1 MKISRLLLALFFS
14 AAASL
19 LGNDELKERLQPA
32 LEAITPDGLL
42 AHIKVLASDEFEG
55 RAPGSK
61 GEELSVKYITDQ
73 FKKIGL
79 KPGNPD
85 GTYTQEVPLAGIK
98 SEPRMSFVIG
108 DKTMDLKYPDDFV
121 ASSARLQ
128 PEIKIEK
135 SDVVFVGYG
144 VVAPEYGWDDYKNVD
159 VKGKTLLMLIG
170 DPPVPDP
177 KDPSKLDNKMFKGK
191 AMTYYGR
198 WTYKYEIAAQ
208 KGAAAAI
215 IIHETEPAAYPWQ
228 VVRSSWSKENFE
240 LDNPN
245 KNMDAVSA
253 RSWITLDVAKKLFAD
268 SGQDFDA
275 LKKSAITK
283 DFRPVV
289 LNAKANIAIKQQIR
303 SFKSHNVIGKLE
315 GSDPKLNGE
324 YVIYTAHWDHLG
336 RHPELQGDQIFN
348 GAIDNASGVASV
360 IELAAAF
367 MKINPPPKRSVLFMA
382 TTAEE
387 AGLLGAKFYAE
398 HPLYPLQ
405 KTLADINLD
414 SMNVWGK
421 AHDIEDLS
429 LGFSTLDDLLA
440 AAAKRQGRSAI
451 PDSRPD
457 KGKIYRA
464 DNFEFS
470 KVGLPS
476 LYVGKGEHLLSRP
489 ETAPLRSDEYD
500 STDYHQIT
508 DEVHP
513 DWDLSGAVQDVQL
526 VFEVG
531 YEVANGDKFPEWKP
545 RSEFKAKRDSMLKKS
560 KKPLSQANDQNL
572 DPFQSETLP
581 AGREREGRLLDL
593 SRPAKECQ
601 CEASLARDDGDR
613 RHHQW
618 LPLSSDARARWPK
631 KPLAQSG
638 PKAERR
644 CGRRS
649 RRHCHARDRTRGRG
663 TGARSAG
670 GSEESSRDRRP
681 EGASVVVGHHAHRA
695 PGLDPLDHLRQASRD
710 ARAPDQKCLLDARGR
725 EATPLLLRPIWVLQ

>member
-1 MKISRLLLALFFS
+1 MSMKISWLLVAIFFY

-19 LGNDELKERLQPA
+19 LGKDELKERLQPA
-32 LEAITPDGLL
+32 LEAITPDSLL

-61 GEELSVKYITDQ
+61 GEDLSVKYITDQ
-73 FKKIGL
+73 FKRIGL

-108 DKTMDLKYPDDFV
+108 DKPMDLKYPDDFV

-144 VVAPEYGWDDYKNVD
+144 VVAPEYGWNDYKNVD
-159 VKGKTLLMLIG
+159 VKAKTLLMLIG

-177 KDPSKLDNKMFKGK
+177 KDPSKLDDKIFKGK

-228 VVRSSWSKENFE
+228 VVRSSWGKENFE
-240 LDNPN
+240 LDASN
-245 KNMDAVSA
+245 KNMDAVAA
-253 RSWITLDVAKKLFAD
+253 RSWITLDAAKKLMVD
-268 SGQDFDA
+268 SGQDFDE

-283 DFRPVV
+283 EFQPVM
-289 LNAKANIAIKQQIR
+289 LKAKANIEIKQQIR

-315 GSDPKLNGE
+315 GSDPTLRDE

-360 IELAAAF
+360 IELASAF
-367 MKINPPPKRSVLFMA
+367 AKVNPPPKRSVLFMA

-398 HPLYPLQ
+398 HPLYPLE

-421 AHDIEDLS
+421 ARDIED
-429 LGFSTLDDLLA
+429 
-440 AAAKRQGRSAI
+440 
-451 PDSRPD
+451 
-457 KGKIYRA
+457 
-464 DNFEFS
+464 
-470 KVGLPS
+470 
-476 LYVGKGEHLLSRP
+476 
-489 ETAPLRSDEYD
+489 
-500 STDYHQIT
+500 
-508 DEVHP
+508 
-513 DWDLSGAVQDVQL
+513 
-526 VFEVG
+526 
-531 YEVANGDKFPEWKP
+531 
-545 RSEFKAKRDSMLKKS
+545 
-560 KKPLSQANDQNL
+560 
-572 DPFQSETLP
+572 
-581 AGREREGRLLDL
+581 
-593 SRPAKECQ
+593 
-601 CEASLARDDGDR
+601 
-613 RHHQW
+613 
-618 LPLSSDARARWPK
+618 
-631 KPLAQSG
+631 
-638 PKAERR
+638 
-644 CGRRS
+644 
-649 RRHCHARDRTRGRG
+649 
-663 TGARSAG
+663 
-670 GSEESSRDRRP
+670 
-681 EGASVVVGHHAHRA
+681 
-695 PGLDPLDHLRQASRD
+695 
-710 ARAPDQKCLLDARGR
+710 
-725 EATPLLLRPIWVLQ
+725 

>member
-1 MKISRLLLALFFS
+1 MKISRFCLAVFLC

-19 LGNDELKERLQPA
+19 LGKDELKDRLQPG

-61 GEELSVKYITDQ
+61 GEDLSVKYITDQ

-79 KPGNPD
+79 EPGNPD
-85 GTYTQEVPLAGIK
+85 GTYLQEVPLAGIK
-98 SEPRMSFVIG
+98 SEPRMSFVVA
-108 DKTMDLKYPDDFV
+108 DKTMDLKYGEDFV
-121 ASSARLQ
+121 ASSGRLQ
-128 PEIKIEK
+128 PEIKIAK
-135 SDVVFVGYG
+135 SDLVFVGYG

-159 VKGKTLLMLIG
+159 VRGKTLLMLIG

-177 KDPSKLDNKMFKGK
+177 KDPSELDDKIFKGK

-198 WTYKYEIAAQ
+198 WTYKYEIAAK

-240 LDNPN
+240 LDNTN

-253 RSWITLDVAKKLFAD
+253 RSWITVDVAKKVIAD
-268 SGQDFDA
+268 SGQNFDA
-275 LKKSAITK
+275 LKKTAITK

-289 LNAKANIAIKQQIR
+289 LNAKANIAIAQQIR

-315 GSDPKLNGE
+315 GSDPKLSGE
-324 YVIYTAHWDHLG
+324 YVLYTAHWDHLG

-360 IELAAAF
+360 IEIAAAF
-367 MKINPPPKRSVLFMA
+367 RKIKTPPKRSVLFMA

-387 AGLLGAKFYAE
+387 AGLLGAKYYAE
-398 HPLYPLQ
+398 HPLYPLAN
-405 KTLADINLD
+405 TLADINLD

-429 LGFSTLDDLLA
+429 LGFSTLDDLLV
-440 AAAKRQGRSAI
+440 AAAKQQGRNAI

-476 LYVGKGEHLLSRP
+476 LYIGKGEHLASRP
-489 ETAPLRSDEYD
+489 ETAPLRSDEFD

-508 DEVHP
+508 DDVKP
-513 DWDLSGAVQDVQL
+513 DWDLSGAVQDTQL

-531 YEVANGDKFPEWKP
+531 YEVANGDKFPEWKAGN
-545 RSEFKAKRDSMLKKS
+545 EFRVKGS
-560 KKPLSQANDQNL
+560 
-572 DPFQSETLP
+572 
-581 AGREREGRLLDL
+581 
-593 SRPAKECQ
+593 
-601 CEASLARDDGDR
+601 AS
-613 RHHQW
+613 
-618 LPLSSDARARWPK
+618 
-631 KPLAQSG
+631 
-638 PKAERR
+638 
-644 CGRRS
+644 
-649 RRHCHARDRTRGRG
+649 RGR
-663 TGARSAG
+663 
-670 GSEESSRDRRP
+670 
-681 EGASVVVGHHAHRA
+681 
-695 PGLDPLDHLRQASRD
+695 
-710 ARAPDQKCLLDARGR
+710 
-725 EATPLLLRPIWVLQ
+725 

>member
-1 MKISRLLLALFFS
+1 MKISRLLLAIVFA

-19 LGNDELKERLQPA
+19 LGNDQLTERLHPA

-55 RAPGSK
+55 RSPGTK
-61 GEELSVKYITDQ
+61 GEDLSVTYIADQ

-98 SEPRMSFVIG
+98 SEPRMSFAISG
-108 DKTMDLKYPDDFV
+108 KTMDLKYADDFV

-159 VKGKTLLMLIG
+159 VLGKTLLMLIG
-170 DPPVPDP
+170 DPPVSDL

-228 VVRSSWSKENFE
+228 VVKSSWAKENFE

-253 RSWITLDVAKKLFAD
+253 RCWITLDVARRLLAD
-268 SGQDFDA
+268 CGQNFDGV
-275 LKKSAITK
+275 KKSAVTK
-283 DFRPVV
+283 DFQPII
-289 LNAKANIAIKQQIR
+289 LNAKANIEIKQQIR
-303 SFKSHNVIGKLE
+303 SFKSHNVVGNLE
-315 GSDPKLNGE
+315 GSDSKLRDE
-324 YVIYTAHWDHLG
+324 YIIYTAHWDHLG

-360 IELAAAF
+360 IELAVAF
-367 MKINPPPKRSVLFMA
+367 TKINPPPKRSVLFMA

-398 HPLYPLQ
+398 HPLYPLE

-421 AHDIEDLS
+421 ARDIEDLS

-440 AAAKRQGRSAI
+440 AAAKQQGRSAI

-470 KVGLPS
+470 KAGLPS
-476 LYVGKGEHLLSRP
+476 LYIGKGEHLLSRP
-489 ETAPLRSDEYD
+489 ETAPLRSDEFD
-500 STDYHQIT
+500 STDYHQVT

-526 VFEVG
+526 LFEVG
-531 YEVANGDKFPEWKP
+531 YEVANGDKFPEWKSG
-545 RSEFKAKRDSMLKKS
+545 SEFRVK
-560 KKPLSQANDQNL
+560 
-572 DPFQSETLP
+572 
-581 AGREREGRLLDL
+581 
-593 SRPAKECQ
+593 
-601 CEASLARDDGDR
+601 
-613 RHHQW
+613 
-618 LPLSSDARARWPK
+618 
-631 KPLAQSG
+631 
-638 PKAERR
+638 
-644 CGRRS
+644 
-649 RRHCHARDRTRGRG
+649 
-663 TGARSAG
+663 
-670 GSEESSRDRRP
+670 GS
-681 EGASVVVGHHAHRA
+681 
-695 PGLDPLDHLRQASRD
+695 ASR
-710 ARAPDQKCLLDARGR
+710 GH
-725 EATPLLLRPIWVLQ
+725 

>member
-1 MKISRLLLALFFS
+1 MKISWLLLAIFFS

-19 LGNDELKERLQPA
+19 FGNDELDERLQPA
-32 LEAITPDGLL
+32 LEEITPDGLL

-55 RAPGSK
+55 RSPGTK
-61 GEELSVKYITDQ
+61 GEDLSVKYITDQ
-73 FKKIGL
+73 FKRIGL
-79 KPGNPD
+79 RPGNPD
-85 GTYTQEVPLAGIK
+85 GAYTQEVPLAGIK

-108 DKTMDLKYPDDFV
+108 EKTMDLKYPDDFV

-159 VKGKTLLMLIG
+159 VRGKTLLMLIG

-177 KDPSKLDNKMFKGK
+177 KDPSKLDGKMFKGK

-228 VVRSSWSKENFE
+228 VVRSSWGKENFE

-245 KNMDAVSA
+245 RNMDAVSA
-253 RSWITLDVAKKLFAD
+253 RSWITLDVARKLLAD
-268 SGQDFDA
+268 CGQNFDA
-275 LKKSAITK
+275 VKKSAVAK
-283 DFRPVV
+283 DFRPVT
-289 LNAKANIAIKQQIR
+289 LNAKANIEIKQQIR
-303 SFKSHNVIGKLE
+303 SFKSHNVIGKLQ
-315 GSDPKLNGE
+315 GSDSKLRDE
-324 YVIYTAHWDHLG
+324 YIIYTAHWDHLG

-348 GAIDNASGVASV
+348 GAIDNASGVAAI

-367 MKINPPPKRSVLFMA
+367 MKLNPPPKRSVLFMA

-398 HPLYPLQ
+398 HPLYPLD

-421 AHDIEDLS
+421 ARDIEDLS

-440 AAAKRQGRSAI
+440 AAAKRQGRSTI

-470 KVGLPS
+470 KAGVPS
-476 LYVGKGEHLLSRP
+476 LYIGKGEHLLSRP
-489 ETAPLRSDEYD
+489 ETAPLRSDEFD
-500 STDYHQIT
+500 STDYHQVT
-508 DEVHP
+508 DEVRP
-513 DWDLSGAVQDVQL
+513 DWDLSGAAQDVQL

-545 RSEFKAKRDSMLKKS
+545 RSEFKAKRDSMLKK
-560 KKPLSQANDQNL
+560 
-572 DPFQSETLP
+572 
-581 AGREREGRLLDL
+581 
-593 SRPAKECQ
+593 
-601 CEASLARDDGDR
+601 
-613 RHHQW
+613 
-618 LPLSSDARARWPK
+618 
-631 KPLAQSG
+631 
-638 PKAERR
+638 
-644 CGRRS
+644 
-649 RRHCHARDRTRGRG
+649 
-663 TGARSAG
+663 
-670 GSEESSRDRRP
+670 
-681 EGASVVVGHHAHRA
+681 
-695 PGLDPLDHLRQASRD
+695 
-710 ARAPDQKCLLDARGR
+710 
-725 EATPLLLRPIWVLQ
+725 

>member
-1 MKISRLLLALFFS
+1 MRWWFALILWFSSTHVFAADELAL
-14 AAASL
+14 
-19 LGNDELKERLQPA
+19 RLQPA

-55 RAPGSK
+55 RAPGTK
-61 GEELSVKYITDQ
+61 GEELSVKYISDQ

-98 SEPRMSFVIG
+98 SEPRMSFTIA

-128 PEIKIEK
+128 PEIKIDK
-135 SDVVFVGYG
+135 ADVVFVGYG
-144 VVAPEYGWDDYKNVD
+144 VVAPEYGWNDYKNVD
-159 VKGKTLLMLIG
+159 VRGKTLLMLIG

-177 KDPSKLDNKMFKGK
+177 KDPSKLNDKMFKGK

-228 VVRSSWSKENFE
+228 VVRSSWGKENFE

-253 RSWITLDVAKKLFAD
+253 RSWITLEIAKKLFVD
-268 SGQDFDA
+268 CGQDFDA

-283 DFRPVV
+283 EFRPVA
-289 LNAKANIAIKQQIR
+289 LNAKANIEIKQQIR

-315 GSDPKLNGE
+315 GDDPKLRDE
-324 YVIYTAHWDHLG
+324 YIIYTAHWDHLG

-360 IELAAAF
+360 IQLAAAF
-367 MKINPPPKRSVLFMA
+367 KKLNPPPKRSVLFMA

-387 AGLLGAKFYAE
+387 AGLLGAKYYAE
-398 HPLYPLQ
+398 HPLYPLE

-421 AHDIEDLS
+421 ARDIEDLS

-470 KVGLPS
+470 KAGLPS
-476 LYVGKGEHLLSRP
+476 LYVGKGEHLASRP
-489 ETAPLRSDEYD
+489 ESAPLKSDEYD
-500 STDYHQIT
+500 STDYHQVT
-508 DEVHP
+508 DEVRP

-526 VFEVG
+526 LFEVG
-531 YEVANGDKFPEWKP
+531 YQVANGDKFPEWKP
-545 RSEFKAKRDSMLKKS
+545 GSEFKAKRDAILKK
-560 KKPLSQANDQNL
+560 
-572 DPFQSETLP
+572 
-581 AGREREGRLLDL
+581 
-593 SRPAKECQ
+593 
-601 CEASLARDDGDR
+601 
-613 RHHQW
+613 
-618 LPLSSDARARWPK
+618 
-631 KPLAQSG
+631 
-638 PKAERR
+638 
-644 CGRRS
+644 
-649 RRHCHARDRTRGRG
+649 
-663 TGARSAG
+663 
-670 GSEESSRDRRP
+670 
-681 EGASVVVGHHAHRA
+681 
-695 PGLDPLDHLRQASRD
+695 
-710 ARAPDQKCLLDARGR
+710 
-725 EATPLLLRPIWVLQ
+725 